1 MALSVDLE
9 ALIMKKVLVDLITAI
24 FLIITGCVVLALPIM
39 GVNNVKVLFIV
50 VLALYGII
58 NLVQF
63 ILTIKDKDYEGLFTA
78 IASVVTIIIAAFTDL
93 KTVPLNLAMTLFV
106 WISFMSLIKLKKI
119 DYYHDRKRKI
129 WLLRMITLVLFILS
143 GLLSV
148 INLYYESEVQIL
160 ILGFFFF
167 IHGILELV
175 DPITNYLLEKK

>member
-1 MALSVDLE
+1 
-9 ALIMKKVLVDLITAI
+9 MKKVLVDLITAI
-24 FLIITGCVVLALPIM
+24 FLIIMGSVVLALPVV
-39 GVNNVKVLFIV
+39 GVMNVKIVFIV

-58 NLVQF
+58 NLIQF
-63 ILTIKDKDYEGLFTA
+63 ILTVKDKDFEGLFTT
-78 IASVVTIIIAAFTDL
+78 IASIVTIAIAAFSDF
-93 KTVPLNLAMTLFV
+93 KSSPLNLAMTLFV

-119 DYYHDRKRKI
+119 DYYHDRKKKI

-148 INLYYESEVQIL
+148 INLYYEVQVQIL
-160 ILGFFFF
+160 TLGFFFF

>member
-1 MALSVDLE
+1 
-9 ALIMKKVLVDLITAI
+9 MKKVLVDLITAV
-24 FLIITGCVVLALPIM
+24 FLIIMGCVVLVLPIM
-39 GVNNVKVLFIV
+39 GVMNVKAVFITVLT
-50 VLALYGII
+50 LYGII

-63 ILTIKDKDYEGLFTA
+63 ILTFKDKDFEGLFTDFKSA
-78 IASVVTIIIAAFTDL
+78 
-93 KTVPLNLAMTLFV
+93 PLNLAMTLFV

-119 DYYHDRKRKI
+119 DYYHDRKKKI

-148 INLYYESEVQIL
+148 MNLYYETQVQIL
-160 ILGFFFF
+160 TLGFFFF

>member
-1 MALSVDLE
+1 
-9 ALIMKKVLVDLITAI
+9 MKKVLVDLITAV
-24 FLIITGCVVLALPIM
+24 FLIIMGCVVLVLPIM
-39 GVNNVKVLFIV
+39 GVMNVKTVFIT

-63 ILTIKDKDYEGLFTA
+63 ILTFKDKDYEGLFTV
-78 IASVVTIIIAAFTDL
+78 IASVITILIALFTDF
-93 KTVPLNLAMTLFV
+93 KSAPLNLAMTLFV

-119 DYYHDRKRKI
+119 DYYHDRKKKI

-148 INLYYESEVQIL
+148 MNLYYETQVQIL
-160 ILGFFFF
+160 TLGFFFF